1 MDLFLSGK
9 FSDYINA
16 CEEELKGVF
25 DPDNASS
32 ILCNIASA
40 EYELEMYRKCIK
52 TCQGVLELKTNCLR
66 AHFIHLQAL
75 VKLGK
80 DDQCKEICERI
91 LTDPSNSFLSQDIS
105 IVLEIKKLREH
116 VVLRLSRINTKSTED
131 DTVPSFSGNTVTH
144 ERKSEMSNTSLSAT
158 VTVAICDNNH
168 NNSFSNERIRIPKN
182 EVIKSQINN
191 DELNVKEVK
200 VLQNQTTETALHNQQ
215 VAAIIIPSSSTMT
228 TVPLALEINY
238 GKGTETNMEAGTRT
252 GNANQK
258 KKNRKVQNKSVDIT
272 EASASTSS
280 SITSILDKNDKISEI
295 KTGSKSLSEEK
306 SSIDMVFKSSKGKS
320 QTNDLNNNNQLS
332 LKSAP
337 ISIKPIKVKSLSSS
351 LSSSSSNVS
360 TQDSISSNSSLTH
373 VKNDTKLNDKK
384 NMNGTSVT
392 STATNINGPNS
403 THDMNDKKTEISIT
417 NTIVPET
424 KITRHFLENF
434 LASLLVTE
442 DALVIR
448 TLLKSVRSSL
458 CCANGDVIVDD
469 MIAFGYLQVNTGI
482 GLPTFPVYTNFF
494 YT

>member
-144 ERKSEMSNTSLSAT
+144 ERKSEMSNTSLSAA
-158 VTVAICDNNH
+158 VTVAICDN
-168 NNSFSNERIRIPKN
+168 IPKN
-182 EVIKSQINN
+182 EVIKSQIND

-272 EASASTSS
+272 EAAASTSS
-280 SITSILDKNDKISEI
+280 SITSTLDKNDKISEI

-351 LSSSSSNVS
+351 LSSSSSSNVS
-360 TQDSISSNSSLTH
+360 KQDSISSNSSLTH

-392 STATNINGPNS
+392 STATNINGPSS
-403 THDMNDKKTEISIT
+403 THKKTEISIT